1 MRNFSYLILVLVLL
15 LLGPA
20 AIAQQDLPLS
30 WDTLD
35 IDEVVVTGT
44 RIEVARKNVP
54 MSLSMLSAQTLERSG
69 EFSLLPVISQQ
80 VPGVFVTERG
90 VTGFGVAEGAAG
102 GITIRGV
109 GGSPN
114 TQVLMLIDGHPQYMG
129 IFGHPLADSY
139 VTSDAERVEIIRG
152 PASILYGSNAM
163 GGVINIITKKQQ
175 KEGFSGSAMA
185 KYGSFNTQKYM
196 ANAGYR
202 KNKFHVFA
210 SVNYNSTNGHRDS
223 SDFEILNGYFKT
235 GYAFT
240 DNLNAVAD
248 VNLANFNA
256 TDPGIYDM
264 GAGDRIDILR
274 GMASFTLTNNFET
287 IEGALKFFHNFGEH
301 DITSGF
307 HSEDFNT
314 GINFYQSLTLLPGN
328 VINFGYDY
336 KTFGGIAENT
346 FGDMVFGDTS
356 IYEQAGYMFIQQQL
370 FAQLILNAGLRLES
384 NSVYGTEW
392 IPQAGF
398 AYNPITGTT
407 FKGSVSKGFRSPT
420 IRELFLFPPANG
432 NLKPERMINYELGYL
447 QDIGTSEAEFE
458 LTAFYSTGSN
468 LIQVEG
474 QFPSVSNENTGEF
487 ANFGLETQIK
497 VPVGKNLQF
506 SGNYTFIE
514 MEKPVLATPKHSLFI
529 GSYLTLNKFMAN
541 LSFQYI
547 DQIYTRLM
555 PEASQSSYGLLDAR
569 VSYKVLN
576 NTILFVSGKNLTNNE
591 GYEINYG
598 YPMPG
603 ITAFVGIKINY

>member
-420 IRELFLFPPANG
+420 IRELFLFPPANDS
-432 NLKPERMINYELGYL
+432 LKPERMINYELGYL

-487 ANFGLETQIK
+487 ANFGLETQIT

-514 MEKPVLATPKHSLFI
+514 MEEPVLATPKHSLFL